1 MELRRRASAS
11 QETPGPANGIAAM
24 PINYPGKTLS
34 TREKV
39 GAALIWG
46 TAIVVGIGLLWW
58 MSWAAGD

>member
-1 MELRRRASAS
+1 
-11 QETPGPANGIAAM
+11 M
-24 PINYPGKTLS
+24 PINYPGSTLS

-39 GAALIWG
+39 LGAVIWG